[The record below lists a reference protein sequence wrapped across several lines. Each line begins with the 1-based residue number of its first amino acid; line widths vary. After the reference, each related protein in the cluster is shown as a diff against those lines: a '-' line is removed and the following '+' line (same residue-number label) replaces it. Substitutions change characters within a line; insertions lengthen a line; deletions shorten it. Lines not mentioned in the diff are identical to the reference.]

1 MPALVAALVL
11 ALLVAPPAGTAEI
24 RGERFRELQPAPEA
38 KAPGPWV
45 WRRSLSLTPA
55 PGGVTVRGRWQ
66 VKALAPGWFSGQV
79 LGPTP
84 GLRIVEARWGGQPAT
99 LKSDETGVSVAGR
112 VAGSVELT
120 LEAFVPGDPAQ
131 APISLQVMPA
141 ASGQVTAAAPEG
153 LAPEVKVDGAPALQ
167 VGAAAW
173 SGGREIELSFGAPPA
188 PSGDRPPVVVGKVGI
203 GLTVGDA
210 ELRGRARAVWEVR
223 QGEVAAVELECA
235 GVGAD
240 LDVRGPNLRAW
251 TRAGDRVRAEL
262 QAPARGR
269 VELELSWT
277 TPIAKAG
284 ESRAELP
291 RVAAAGVFHGE
302 TALQLARDGEV
313 EAVPEA
319 PGWSPVASAALPGWA
334 QGLVE
339 GTPTASLRGGSG
351 GSLSLLR
358 FVPIEGP
365 PVVVDVAAYT
375 VATSREGRAL
385 IRAHYEVRNERAAH
399 LRVTPPAG
407 FRVIGVRVGGK
418 AATPART
425 REGTWVV
432 PLLRSVETVGGLLS
446 FPVEINLLGESTEW
460 RRRESRRL
468 ALPRVDAPVAVSR
481 VTLHLPPGYRSR
493 LEPGEG
499 DVVAAFTRGEG
510 ITYGLGVGEV
520 GAAQADMIFQDAVS
534 AWMSNDFK
542 GAQGKLDELKAMG
555 AKNENIERLQSNLYV
570 VSGKADASKDV
581 TLQRRVREQAKARA
595 LADVQAQVELKKKAE
610 EERARGDYEAAASS
624 YSQAL
629 EVGDKLAALEQEE
642 SVDQRAANSEI
653 EKEIQAVKSASRD
666 KNRAKKAPPRKGRAR
681 GGKMTAVYAFDEDEV
696 AGELVRP
703 SGSATSSRGPDVD
716 YDGIVDDTDK
726 RPEEPQDAPTEGEA
740 AAGGDGGIAVQ
751 GGAGGGGGG
760 GAAEAPVLDLDGPP
774 VPREPAAAEPPP
786 DKAQLFHAPPSEV
799 PEAPVPVVDAVA
811 GTEIVAVQ
819 RQAVSRP
826 LAGAVRRMRAR
837 FRQRTADTA
846 AFVPPPAKPKPQ
858 AAPVQAPP
866 PPGPVTTTET
876 TATGA
881 AVAVGGDEGVMTK
894 AERDRARNIPAGMP
908 TPVVHASAL
917 SVVVPT
923 VGEAV
928 RYQRLLLPAGAT
940 YEVEISAKEP
950 LFARK

>member
-24 RGERFRELQPAPEA
+24 RGERLRELQPAPEA

-55 PGGVTVRGRWQ
+55 SGGVTLRGRWQ
-66 VKALAPGWFSGQV
+66 VKALAPGWFSEQV

-153 LAPEVKVDGAPALQ
+153 LAPVVKIDGAPALQ

-188 PSGDRPPVVVGKVGI
+188 PSGDRPPVVVGKVGV

-319 PGWSPVASAALPGWA
+319 PGWSPVASSALPAWA

-520 GAAQADMIFQDAVS
+520 GAAQADMIFQEAVS

-555 AKNENIERLQSNLYV
+555 ARNENIERLQSNLYV
-570 VSGKADASKDV
+570 VGGKADASKDV

-629 EVGDKLAALEQEE
+629 AVGDKLAALEQEE

-653 EKEIQAVKSASRD
+653 EKEIQAVKSASMD
-666 KNRAKKAPPRKGRAR
+666 KNRAKKEPPRKGRAR
-681 GGKMTAVYAFDEDEV
+681 GGKMKAVYAFDEDEV
-696 AGELVRP
+696 AGERVRP
-703 SGSATSSRGPDVD
+703 SGSAASSRGPDVD

-726 RPEEPQDAPTEGEA
+726 RPEEPQDAPTAGEA
-740 AAGGDGGIAVQ
+740 VVQ
-751 GGAGGGGGG
+751 GGGGGG
-760 GAAEAPVLDLDGPP
+760 GGTGVAEAPVLDLDVPP
-774 VPREPAAAEPPP
+774 APREPAVAVPPP
-786 DKAQLFHAPPSEV
+786 DQAQLYHAPPSEV
-799 PEAPVPVVDAVA
+799 LEAPVPVADVVA

-846 AFVPPPAKPKPQ
+846 AFVPPPAKPKPVQ

-866 PPGPVTTTET
+866 PPGPVTTTAT

-881 AVAVGGDEGVMTK
+881 AAGDAEAPK
-894 AERDRARNIPAGMP
+894 AEPEGARNIPAGMP

>member
-55 PGGVTVRGRWQ
+55 PGGVTIRGRWQ

-112 VAGSVELT
+112 VVGSVELT
-120 LEAFVPGDPAQ
+120 LEAFAPGDPAQ

-153 LAPEVKVDGAPALQ
+153 LAPAVKVDGAPALQ

-188 PSGDRPPVVVGKVGI
+188 PTGDRPPVVVGKVGV

-223 QGEVAAVELECA
+223 QGEIGAVELECA

-251 TRAGDRVRAEL
+251 TREGDRVRAEL

-277 TPIAKAG
+277 TPIAKAA
-284 ESRAELP
+284 ESKAELP

-319 PGWSPVASAALPGWA
+319 PGWSPVASSALPAWA

-446 FPVEINLLGESTEW
+446 FPVEVNLLGESTEW

-499 DVVAAFTRGEG
+499 DVVAGFTRGEG

-595 LADVQAQVELKKKAE
+595 LADVQTQVELKKKAE

-642 SVDQRAANSEI
+642 SVDQRTTNFEI
-653 EKEIQAVKSASRD
+653 EKEIQAVKSASMD
-666 KNRAKKAPPRKGRAR
+666 KKRSKKEPPRKGKEVR
-681 GGKMTAVYAFDEDEV
+681 GVKTKAVYSFDEDEV
-696 AGELVRP
+696 SGELVRP
-703 SGSATSSRGPDVD
+703 SGSAVSARGPDVD
-716 YDGIVDDTDK
+716 YDGIADDTDK
-726 RPEEPQDAPTEGEA
+726 RPEEPQDVPAGGEA
-740 AAGGDGGIAVQ
+740 AVGGDVGVGGV
-751 GGAGGGGGG
+751 GGGGGG
-760 GAAEAPVLDLDGPP
+760 KGVAEAPTP
-774 VPREPAAAEPPP
+774 VTPEVSPEPPP
-786 DKAQLFHAPPSEV
+786 DTANGTIHADAALI
-799 PEAPVPVVDAVA
+799 PEPMPLESPKFAS
-811 GTEIVAVQ
+811 EIVAVQ
-819 RQAVSRP
+819 RKSVGRP
-826 LAGAVRRMRAR
+826 LAGVARRIRAR
-837 FRQRTADTA
+837 FRQRTADA
-846 AFVPPPAKPKPQ
+846 ASAAPATTPAPAFRQPTTQVLKPPAQ
-858 AAPVQAPP
+858 AAPPAGPAPTSA
-866 PPGPVTTTET
+866 TTVS
-876 TATGA
+876 GS
-881 AVAVGGDEGVMTK
+881 AVATADDAEVTK
-894 AERDRARNIPAGMP
+894 TEADRARNIPAGMP